1 MVEGGGSGNGRRTR
15 MRGKVIKFM
24 SEDEN
29 KVRNLKIKR
38 GKVIKF
44 MSEDE
49 NKVRNLKIK
58 RGKVIKFMSEDEN
71 KATNLKVKKENE
83 RKAQADALI
92 VKKSH
97 MGCQTSC

>member
-1 MVEGGGSGNGRRTR
+1 

-29 KVRNLKIKR
+29 KARNLKIKR
-38 GKVIKF
+38 
-44 MSEDE
+44 
-49 NKVRNLKIK
+49 
-58 RGKVIKFMSEDEN
+58 
-71 KATNLKVKKENE
+71 ENE
-83 RKAQADALI
+83 RNAQANALI